1 MRARQL
7 PETEDGF
14 LGWVIDCARRQF
26 GWTVA
31 HFRPCQTGRGWRTAV
46 QADGAG
52 FPDLVLVRDRVIF
65 AEVKSAGG
73 QLEPEQRAW
82 RDRIQGA
89 GGEWHLW
96 RPGDRDRITE
106 LLKREEMP

>member
-7 PETEDGF
+7 PESEDGF

-31 HFRPCQTGRGWRTAV
+31 HFRPCQTEQGWRTAV
-46 QADGAG
+46 AADGAG
-52 FPDLVLVRDRVIF
+52 FPDLTLVRDRIIF
-65 AEVKSAGG
+65 AEVKSMSGR
-73 QLEPEQRAW
+73 LEPEQKAW
-82 RDRIQGA
+82 RDRIILA

-96 RPGDRDRITE
+96 RPDQREWITS
-106 LLKREEMP
+106 LLR

>member
-1 MRARQL
+1 MSAPRVVPGLA
-7 PETEDGF
+7 ESEDGF
-14 LGWVIDCARRQF
+14 LGWVIDQAHWLH
-26 GWTVA
+26 WTVA

-52 FPDLVLVRDRVIF
+52 FPDLVLVRDRVLY

-73 QLEPEQRAW
+73 RLEPEQRAW
-82 RDRIQGA
+82 RDRIVAA

-96 RPGDRDRITE
+96 RPDQREWITS
-106 LLKREEMP
+106 LLR